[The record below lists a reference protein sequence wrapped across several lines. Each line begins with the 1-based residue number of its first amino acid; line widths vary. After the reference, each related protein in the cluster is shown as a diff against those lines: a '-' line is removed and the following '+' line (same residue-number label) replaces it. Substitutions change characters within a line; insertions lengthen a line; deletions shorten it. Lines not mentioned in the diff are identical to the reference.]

1 MDGGSTPPA
10 STILGE
16 NMKKGD
22 RVKILNRKN
31 DSYETGVV
39 LEVLEKSVKVKS
51 DKISGYFIFSK
62 DLVIKE

>member
-22 RVKILNRKN
+22 RVKILNRK
-31 DSYETGVV
+31 DDTYQTGVV
-39 LEVLEKSVKVKS
+39 LEVLEESIKVKH
-51 DKISGYFIFSK
+51 DKIPGYFIFSK

>member
-16 NMKKGD
+16 NMKEGD
-22 RVKILNRKN
+22 RVKILNRKD

-39 LEVLEKSVKVKS
+39 LEVLEKSVKVKN
-51 DKISGYFIFSK
+51 DNISGYFIISR
-62 DLVIKE
+62 DLIIKE